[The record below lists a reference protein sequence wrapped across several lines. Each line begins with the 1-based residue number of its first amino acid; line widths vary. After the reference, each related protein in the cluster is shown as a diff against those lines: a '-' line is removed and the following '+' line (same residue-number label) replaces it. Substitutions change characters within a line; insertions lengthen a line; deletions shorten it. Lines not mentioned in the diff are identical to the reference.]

1 MERALGVDPGRARI
15 GLALSDEASG
25 SLALPFATIPS
36 DANLEVAAERVR
48 AAVAHVELGKVV
60 VGLPLRL
67 DGSEGEAARRAR
79 KIGRA
84 IGRAL
89 GRSVIFWDER
99 LTTALAERGLKDVGL
114 DGRERRKVVD
124 QSAAALVLQSWLDAR
139 AARAERRE
147 QRARDEREE
156 QRARDEREEPER

>member
-15 GLALSDEASG
+15 GLALSDEAGG

-36 DANLEVAAERVR
+36 DADPKVAAERVR
-48 AAVAHVELGKVV
+48 VAVAHLELGAVV

-67 DGSEGEAARRAR
+67 DGTEGEAARRAR
-79 KIGRA
+79 KLGRA

-89 GRSVIFWDER
+89 GHAVIFWDER

-124 QSAAALVLQSWLDAR
+124 QSAAALILQGWLDAR
-139 AARAERRE
+139 AAKEERAER
-147 QRARDEREE
+147 RARDEREE
-156 QRARDEREEPER
+156 RER

>member
-25 SLALPFATIPS
+25 ALALPFATIPG
-36 DANLEVAAERVR
+36 DADPKVVAERVR
-48 AAVAHVELGKVV
+48 VAVAELTLEAIV

-67 DGSEGEAARRAR
+67 DGSEGDSARRAR
-79 KIGRA
+79 KLGRA

-89 GRSVIFWDER
+89 GRKVIFWDER

-124 QSAAALVLQSWLDAR
+124 QAAAALILQGWLDAR
-139 AARAERRE
+139 AHRE
-147 QRARDEREE
+147 ERE
-156 QRARDEREEPER
+156 R